1 MKKVFIVI
9 IYILYLL
16 PINVKAIDI
25 YASSA
30 ILMDIDSKRILYAKD
45 IHEIRS
51 VASISKIMTAVL
63 AVESGKLDEVVTIG
77 DEIDKAYGSGIYIQ
91 KGEKLSLR
99 DLVYGLMLRS
109 GNDAAYAIA
118 NYVGG
123 NDFVEMMNN
132 KASEIGMINTTF
144 YNPCGLDEDMGNY
157 STAYDMAILAS
168 YAMKIDEYKKIVG
181 TKVYKLKTNKNTYL
195 WINKHK
201 LLGKYDYITGGKT
214 GYTKKALRTL
224 VTTASKDNLNLVVV
238 TLNDGNDFKDH
249 NTLFQYGFNNYINKT
264 VLEKG
269 NINIYDDIYYGVYEL
284 SIDKDLIYPIKQ
296 DDKIFL
302 KYKLDKK
309 PHEGNIGNVTLY
321 INAREVLN
329 ENVTAIK
336 SKKSKN
342 SNLIDWIGNIW

>member
-1 MKKVFIVI
+1 MKKI
-9 IYILYLL
+9 IYLIVGMLLLL
-16 PINVKAIDI
+16 PINITALNVT
-25 YASSA
+25 ASSA
-30 ILMDIDSKRILYAKD
+30 ILMDIDSKRVLYAKD

-63 AVESGKLDEVVTIG
+63 AIESGKLDEVVTIG
-77 DEIDKAYGSGIYIQ
+77 DEIDEAYGSGIYIK
-91 KGEKLSLR
+91 KGEQLSLR

-118 NYVGG
+118 DYVGG

-144 YNPCGLDEDMGNY
+144 NNPCGLDEEMGNY
-157 STAYDMAILAS
+157 STAYDMAILAA
-168 YAMKIDEYKKIVG
+168 YAMKLTEYKKIVG

-224 VTTASKDNLNLVVV
+224 VTTASSNNLNLVVV

-249 NTLFQYGFNNYINKT
+249 NFLFQYGFDNYTNKLI
-264 VLEKG
+264 LEKG
-269 NINIYDDIYYGVYEL
+269 RLSIYDDIYYGIYDL
-284 SIDKDLIYPIKQ
+284 SIDEDLFYPIKN
-296 DDKIFL
+296 DDKIFF
-302 KYKLDKK
+302 KYRLDKK
-309 PHEGNIGNVTLY
+309 PHEGNVGNVTLY
-321 INAREVLN
+321 INDREVLN
-329 ENVTAIK
+329 ENITASK
-336 SKKSKN
+336 SKKGKN
-342 SNLIDWIGNIW
+342 KSLVDWIGNIW